1 MSFIGNLGRGFVR
14 SAINQVGR
22 DGGRVISNQL
32 YGDAHSTPHRMVGG
46 GAASSDGVQDPSERI
61 ERCTPTS
68 TVAACFFVFLGMV
81 FTLIGGVSLLVAGY
95 SRLKRASV
103 VKGWRYV
110 SVPCY
115 SRDGR
120 YRQGVRYEGD
130 VLRRE
135 RIELEADELEYE
147 QNRKVARL
155 YLYSGAFIVAVYV
168 ILFFNVY
175 N

>member
-1 MSFIGNLGRGFVR
+1 MKRIG
-14 SAINQVGR
+14 
-22 DGGRVISNQL
+22 
-32 YGDAHSTPHRMVGG
+32 
-46 GAASSDGVQDPSERI
+46 
-61 ERCTPTS
+61 
-68 TVAACFFVFLGMV
+68 
-81 FTLIGGVSLLVAGY
+81 
-95 SRLKRASV
+95 V

-120 YRQGVRYEGD
+120 YREGVRYEGD

-135 RIELEADELEYE
+135 SIELEADEWEYE

-155 YLYSGAFIVAVYV
+155 YLYSGAALVALYFITFLY
-168 ILFFNVY
+168 IY

>member
-1 MSFIGNLGRGFVR
+1 MSFISNLGRGFVR

-22 DGGRVISNQL
+22 DGGRVISNKV
-32 YGDAHSTPHRMVGG
+32 YGDAHAMPHRMVGG
-46 GAASSDGVQDPSERI
+46 AASDGVQDPSERV
-61 ERCTPTS
+61 ERCAPTS
-68 TVAACFFVFLGMV
+68 TVTACFFVLLGMV
-81 FTLIGGVSLLVAGY
+81 FTLIGGVALLVAGM
-95 SRLKRASV
+95 SRMKSIGII
-103 VKGWRYV
+103 KGWRYV

-120 YRQGVRYEGD
+120 YREGVRYEGD

-135 RIELEADELEYE
+135 RIELEADEWEYE

-168 ILFFNVY
+168 IMFFFVY

>member
-1 MSFIGNLGRGFVR
+1 MNFISNLGRGFVR

-22 DGGRVISNQL
+22 DGGRVISNKV
-32 YGDAHSTPHRMVGG
+32 YGDAHAMPHRMVGG
-46 GAASSDGVQDPSERI
+46 GAASGGVQDPSERV
-61 ERCTPTS
+61 ERCAPTS
-68 TVAACFFVFLGMV
+68 TVNACFFVLLGMV
-81 FTLIGGVSLLVAGY
+81 FTLIGGVALLVAGM
-95 SRLKRASV
+95 SRMKRIGV

-135 RIELEADELEYE
+135 RIELEADEWEYE

-155 YLYSGAFIVAVYV
+155 YLYSGAALVALYFITFLY
-168 ILFFNVY
+168 IY